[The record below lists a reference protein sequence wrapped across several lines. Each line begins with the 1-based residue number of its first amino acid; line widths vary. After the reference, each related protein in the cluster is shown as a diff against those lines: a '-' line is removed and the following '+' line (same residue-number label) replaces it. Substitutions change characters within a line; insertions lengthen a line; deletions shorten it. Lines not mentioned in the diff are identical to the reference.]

1 MNKTDR
7 AGEKLVDSMLKNK
20 AAAADKADS
29 LIREASDGEK
39 KRVLSQTGNKS
50 TGSRP
55 SSVGTKPRSGS
66 DPYQSGRRVWP
77 D

>member
-7 AGEKLVDSMLKNK
+7 TGEKLVNSMLKNK
-20 AAAADKADS
+20 AAAADRADS
-29 LIREASDGEK
+29 SVREASDGEK
-39 KRVLSQTGNKS
+39 KRALSQTGNKS

-55 SSVGTKPRSGS
+55 SSAGTKPRGGG
-66 DPYQSGRRVWP
+66 DLYQSGHRVWP